1 MNQPRGLRRPN
12 ADTPHAVDELLANL
26 GHPLQADIA
35 ELRQLIRTAA
45 EGVGEAVKW
54 NSPSFHR
61 GEYFATLR
69 LNGKVPIQLIL
80 HLGARKAAAP
90 VGAIDDPAGL
100 LDWLGPD
107 RACVSFTERGE
118 VRRRADAIRAIVGQW
133 IRYLPAA

>member
-1 MNQPRGLRRPN
+1 VNEPSGPRKPTP
-12 ADTPHAVDELLANL
+12 DTPRDVDELLAKL

-35 ELRQLIRTAA
+35 ELRQLIRSAA

-80 HLGARKAAAP
+80 HPGARKAAAP
-90 VGAIDDPAGL
+90 VGTIDDPVGL

-107 RACVSFTERGE
+107 RACVSFTEPGQ
-118 VRRRADAIRAIVGQW
+118 VRRRADALRAVLGQW
-133 IRYLPAA
+133 IRSLPAA